1 MTRKVSAV
9 HVINLPVWM
18 LAGSAHR
25 DRGCVR
31 SENKDGCERATDA
44 LGGATRINTAKK
56 LDSRAL

>member
-1 MTRKVSAV
+1 V